1 MATSKK
7 VTLYFLGL
15 PGDNCGMPS
24 AFGLALT
31 PVKGGG
37 YSVEVDAARAKIE
50 LARKH
55 PDRFLT
61 EDEYKNQ
68 LKDE

>member
-7 VTLYFLGL
+7 VTLYF
-15 PGDNCGMPS
+15 PGHPGFNCGMPS

-55 PDRFLT
+55 PGRFISA
-61 EDEYKNQ
+61 EEYKAQ
-68 LKDE
+68 AKAE